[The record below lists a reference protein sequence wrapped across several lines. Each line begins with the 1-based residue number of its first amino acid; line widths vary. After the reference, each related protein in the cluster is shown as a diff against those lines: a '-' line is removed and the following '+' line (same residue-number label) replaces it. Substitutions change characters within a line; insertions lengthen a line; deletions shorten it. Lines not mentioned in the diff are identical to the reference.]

1 MRYARLGDLLVK
13 SGTISEEQLKEAL
26 SLQSGTG
33 ERLGSVLQEH
43 GIITEKQLIDTLM
56 SQLGVE
62 FVDLNTYHIPAEMAQ
77 ILPKSIAKKHMVV
90 PIRATR
96 NDVHLAMADP
106 LNFVAVEEVRAVT
119 RRRVI
124 PVIAAA
130 ASVERAVQNLYSNQG
145 AMQAIEDM
153 QRDLLG
159 SQYGA
164 AALAQPQS
172 MTVDEDEA
180 DAAPAIRLVNSIIDR
195 ACTEGASDIHMEP
208 GEDSMTIRM
217 RIDGALRAIIPVPR
231 ELQSSVISRLK
242 IMARM
247 DIAQKLIPQDGRAN
261 VTVRQETLDLRIS
274 TLPTIHGEKVVIRL
288 LRKTPE
294 LATLEGIGLEG
305 DNRERFCRLVD
316 NATEGV
322 ILMVGPTGSGKTS
335 TLYAMIDRLKSEE
348 VNLVSLEDPVEYHI
362 DGVCQVQINDKTGLT
377 FASVLR
383 SVLRQDPDIIAVGE
397 IRDGETAEIAMRAAM
412 TGHLVLSTIHTN
424 NAVSSIDRLLD
435 IGVEPYLI
443 AGAVKGIVSQ
453 RLLRKVCP
461 HCKKPYAS
469 TAEEQE
475 ALAAAAK
482 SKAEELLAQWQS
494 GEATE
499 DSFAALASAESE
511 DGGSKS
517 NGGLYT
523 NVYQGQMVETF
534 NDWCFNASRKPSDTG
549 IVETDYGAHVMY
561 FVGTGLPRWQTQV
574 TETLRSSDYS
584 AWEEGLAANSAI
596 SRSDFGM
603 GFVG

>member
-1 MRYARLGDLLVK
+1 MRYVRLGDLLVK
-13 SGTISEEQLKEAL
+13 SGDISQTQLDEAL
-26 SLQSGTG
+26 ALQEGTG
-33 ERLGSVLQEH
+33 ERLGSILQKH
-43 GIITEKQLIDTLM
+43 GFITEKQLIDTLM

-62 FVDLNTYHIPAEMAQ
+62 FIDLNTYAIPPDMAQ
-77 ILPKSIAKKHMVV
+77 LLPKNLAKKHMVV
-90 PIRATR
+90 PVKASRAE
-96 NDVHLAMADP
+96 VWLAMADP
-106 LNFVAVEEVRAVT
+106 LNFMAVEEVGAVT
-119 RRRVI
+119 RRRVV
-124 PVIAAA
+124 PMIAASA
-130 ASVERAVQNLYSNQG
+130 AVERAVQNLYSNQG

-159 SQYGA
+159 SQYGGGA
-164 AALAQPQS
+164 VAQPQS
-172 MTVDEDEA
+172 MTVDEAEA

-231 ELQSSVISRLK
+231 ELQSSVISRMK

-247 DIAQKLIPQDGRAN
+247 DIAQKQIPQDGRAV
-261 VTVRQETLDLRIS
+261 VTVRQESLDLRIS

-305 DNRERFCRLVD
+305 ENRERFCSLVD
-316 NATEGV
+316 SAREGV

-335 TLYAMIDRLKSEE
+335 TLYTMIDRLKSEE

-377 FASVLR
+377 FANVLR

-424 NAVSSIDRLLD
+424 SAVSSIDRLLD

-453 RLLRKVCP
+453 RLVRRVCP
-461 HCKKPYAS
+461 HCKRPYTPS
-469 TAEEQE
+469 LEEQAALGLPGGDYLFYKGAGCGECFGTGYRGRVGVFEILPIGSAIRRAIHSRSLKELE
-475 ALAAAAK
+475 AAIAAADFHPLIENCRK
-482 SKAEELLAQWQS
+482 LVLDGVTSSEEIHRCL
-494 GEATE
+494 
-499 DSFAALASAESE
+499 
-511 DGGSKS
+511 GG
-517 NGGLYT
+517 
-523 NVYQGQMVETF
+523 
-534 NDWCFNASRKPSDTG
+534 
-549 IVETDYGAHVMY
+549 I
-561 FVGTGLPRWQTQV
+561 
-574 TETLRSSDYS
+574 
-584 AWEEGLAANSAI
+584 
-596 SRSDFGM
+596 
-603 GFVG
+603 

>member
-159 SQYGA
+159 SQYGTSSSPMTQA
-164 AALAQPQS
+164 QS

-217 RIDGALRAIIPVPR
+217 RIDGALRTIIPVPR
-231 ELQSSVISRLK
+231 ELQNSVISRLK

-247 DIAQKLIPQDGRAN
+247 DIAQKNVPQDGRAVVN
-261 VTVRQETLDLRIS
+261 VRQETLDLRIS
-274 TLPTIHGEKVVIRL
+274 SLPTIYGEKVVIRL

-294 LATLEGIGLEG
+294 LATLTGIGLEG
-305 DNRERFCRLVD
+305 ENRTRFCNLVD
-316 NATEGV
+316 RTTEGV

-335 TLYAMIDRLKSEE
+335 TLYAMIDRLKNEE

-362 DGVCQVQINDKTGLT
+362 SGVCQVQINEKTGLT
-377 FASVLR
+377 FANVLR

-424 NAVSSIDRLLD
+424 SAVSSVDRLLD

-443 AGAVKGIVSQ
+443 AGAVKGIISQ
-453 RLLRKVCP
+453 RLVRRICP
-461 HCKKPYAS
+461 HCRRSYVPS
-469 TAEEQE
+469 PEEVE
-475 ALAAAAK
+475 SLGLPAG
-482 SKAEELLAQWQS
+482 
-494 GEATE
+494 GEYKFYRGE
-499 DSFAALASAESE
+499 GCGE
-511 DGGSKS
+511 
-517 NGGLYT
+517 
-523 NVYQGQMVETF
+523 
-534 NDWCFNASRKPSDTG
+534 CFNTGYRGRTGTFEILTITPAIRRAIHARSLKKLEAAMEKASFLPIMENCRKLVLDG
-549 IVETDYGAHVMY
+549 
-561 FVGTGLPRWQTQV
+561 V
-574 TETLRSSDYS
+574 TSS
-584 AWEEGLAANSAI
+584 EEVQRVLG
-596 SRSDFGM
+596 G
-603 GFVG
+603 G

>member
-1 MRYARLGDLLVK
+1 MKYAKLGDLLIK
-13 SGTISEEQLKEAL
+13 SGDISPAQLEEAL
-26 SLQSGTG
+26 KLQEGSG
-33 ERLGSVLQEH
+33 ERLGAILQKH
-43 GIITEKQLIDTLM
+43 GFITERQLIDTLM

-62 FVDLNTYHIPAEMAQ
+62 FVDLNTYAIPPEMAQ
-77 ILPKSIAKKHMVV
+77 LLPKSLAKKHMVIPV
-90 PIRATR
+90 KATR
-96 NDVHLAMADP
+96 SEVWLAMADP
-106 LNFVAVEEVRAVT
+106 LNFMAVEEVGAVT
-119 RRRVI
+119 RRRVV
-124 PVIAAA
+124 PVIAASA
-130 ASVERAVQNLYSNQG
+130 AVERAVQNLYNNQG

-159 SQYGA
+159 SQYGGGGA
-164 AALAQPQS
+164 AQPQS

-231 ELQSSVISRLK
+231 ELQNSVISRMK

-247 DIAQKLIPQDGRAN
+247 DIAQKQVPQDGRAV
-261 VTVRQETLDLRIS
+261 VTVRQESLDLRIS
-274 TLPTIHGEKVVIRL
+274 TLPTIHGEKVVVRL

-305 DNRERFCRLVD
+305 ENRERFCRLVD

-335 TLYAMIDRLKSEE
+335 TLYTMIDRLKSEE

-362 DGVCQVQINDKTGLT
+362 DGACQVQINDKTGLT
-377 FASVLR
+377 FANVLR

-424 NAVSSIDRLLD
+424 NALSSIDRLLD

-461 HCKKPYAS
+461 HCKKPYTPS
-469 TAEEQE
+469 LEEQ
-475 ALAAAAK
+475 
-482 SKAEELLAQWQS
+482 
-494 GEATE
+494 
-499 DSFAALASAESE
+499 AAL
-511 DGGSKS
+511 
-517 NGGLYT
+517 GLEPGDYRF
-523 NVYQGQMVETF
+523 YKGAGCGE
-534 NDWCFNASRKPSDTG
+534 CF
-549 IVETDYGAHVMY
+549 
-561 FVGTGLPRWQTQV
+561 GTGYRGRTGSFEILSINP
-574 TETLRSSDYS
+574 
-584 AWEEGLAANSAI
+584 AI
-596 SRSDFGM
+596 RRAIHSRSLKELEAAMELTDFHPMIENCRKLVLDGLTSSEEVQRVL
-603 GFVG
+603 GGG

>member
-1 MRYARLGDLLVK
+1 MKYVKLGSLLVK
-13 SGTISEEQLKEAL
+13 NGDITKEQLEEAL
-26 SLQSGTG
+26 KLQEGSG
-33 ERLGSVLQEH
+33 ERLGAVLQKH
-43 GIITEKQLIDTLM
+43 GFITERQLIDTLM

-62 FVDLNTYHIPAEMAQ
+62 FVDLNTYAIPPEMAQ
-77 ILPKSIAKKHMVV
+77 LLPKNLAKKHMVV
-90 PIRATR
+90 PVKATR
-96 NDVHLAMADP
+96 SEVWLAMADP
-106 LNFVAVEEVRAVT
+106 LNFMAVEEVGAAT
-119 RRRVI
+119 RRRVV
-124 PVIAAA
+124 PVIAASA
-130 ASVERAVQNLYSNQG
+130 AVERAVRNLYSNQG

-153 QRDLLG
+153 RRDLLG
-159 SQYGA
+159 SQYGSGA
-164 AALAQPQS
+164 AAQPQS
-172 MTVDEDEA
+172 MTVDEDEGG
-180 DAAPAIRLVNSIIDR
+180 AAPAIRLVNSIIDR
-195 ACTEGASDIHMEP
+195 ACAEGASDIHMEP
-208 GEDSMTIRM
+208 GEESMTIRM

-247 DIAQKLIPQDGRAN
+247 DIAQKMIPQDGRAN

-305 DNRERFCRLVD
+305 GNRERFRELVD
-316 NATEGV
+316 NSTEGV

-362 DGVCQVQINDKTGLT
+362 DGICQVQINDKTGLT
-377 FASVLR
+377 FANVLR

-412 TGHLVLSTIHTN
+412 TGHLVVSTIHTN

-461 HCKKPYAS
+461 HCRKPYKPS
-469 TAEEQE
+469 AEEAE
-475 ALAAAAK
+475 ALGLEA
-482 SKAEELLAQWQS
+482 
-494 GEATE
+494 GEYIFYKGE
-499 DSFAALASAESE
+499 GCGE
-511 DGGSKS
+511 
-517 NGGLYT
+517 
-523 NVYQGQMVETF
+523 
-534 NDWCFNASRKPSDTG
+534 CF
-549 IVETDYGAHVMY
+549 
-561 FVGTGLPRWQTQV
+561 GTGYRGRTGVFEILTINPAIRRAIHARSLKELETAVEAADFHPIMENCRKLVLDGV
-574 TETLRSSDYS
+574 TST
-584 AWEEGLAANSAI
+584 EEVHRVLG
-596 SRSDFGM
+596 G
-603 GFVG
+603 G

>member
-1 MRYARLGDLLVK
+1 MKYVKLGDLLIK
-13 SGTISEEQLKEAL
+13 SGDISPAQLEEAL
-26 SLQSGTG
+26 KLQEDSG
-33 ERLGSVLQEH
+33 ERLGAILQKH
-43 GIITEKQLIDTLM
+43 GFITERQLIDTLM

-62 FVDLNTYHIPAEMAQ
+62 FVDLNTYAIPPEMAQ
-77 ILPKSIAKKHMVV
+77 LLPKSLAKKHMVIPV
-90 PIRATR
+90 KATR
-96 NDVHLAMADP
+96 SEVWLAMADP
-106 LNFVAVEEVRAVT
+106 LNFMAVEEVGAVT
-119 RRRVI
+119 RRRVV
-124 PVIAAA
+124 PVIAASA
-130 ASVERAVQNLYSNQG
+130 AVERAVQNLYNNQG

-159 SQYGA
+159 SQYGGGGA
-164 AALAQPQS
+164 AQSQS

-231 ELQSSVISRLK
+231 ELQNSVISRMK

-247 DIAQKLIPQDGRAN
+247 DIAQKQVPQDGRAV
-261 VTVRQETLDLRIS
+261 VTVRQESLDLRIS
-274 TLPTIHGEKVVIRL
+274 TLPTIHGEKVVVRL

-305 DNRERFCRLVD
+305 ENRERFCRLVD

-335 TLYAMIDRLKSEE
+335 TLYTMIDRLKSEE

-362 DGVCQVQINDKTGLT
+362 DGACQVQINDKTGLT
-377 FASVLR
+377 FANVLR

-424 NAVSSIDRLLD
+424 NALSSIDRLLD

-461 HCKKPYAS
+461 HCKKPYTPS
-469 TAEEQE
+469 LEEQ
-475 ALAAAAK
+475 
-482 SKAEELLAQWQS
+482 
-494 GEATE
+494 
-499 DSFAALASAESE
+499 AAL
-511 DGGSKS
+511 
-517 NGGLYT
+517 GLEPGDYRF
-523 NVYQGQMVETF
+523 YKGAGCGE
-534 NDWCFNASRKPSDTG
+534 CF
-549 IVETDYGAHVMY
+549 
-561 FVGTGLPRWQTQV
+561 GTGYRGRTGSFEILSINP
-574 TETLRSSDYS
+574 
-584 AWEEGLAANSAI
+584 AI
-596 SRSDFGM
+596 RRAIHSRSLKELEAAMELTDFHPMIENCRKLVLDGLTSSEEVQRVL
-603 GFVG
+603 GGG

>member
-1 MRYARLGDLLVK
+1 MKYVKLGDLLIK
-13 SGTISEEQLKEAL
+13 SGDISPAQLEEAL
-26 SLQSGTG
+26 KLQEGSG
-33 ERLGSVLQEH
+33 ERLGAILQKH
-43 GIITEKQLIDTLM
+43 GFITERQLIDTLM

-62 FVDLNTYHIPAEMAQ
+62 FVDLNTYAIPPEMAQ
-77 ILPKSIAKKHMVV
+77 LLPKSLAKKHMVIPV
-90 PIRATR
+90 KATR
-96 NDVHLAMADP
+96 SEVWLAMADP
-106 LNFVAVEEVRAVT
+106 LNFMAVEEVGAVT
-119 RRRVI
+119 RRRVV
-124 PVIAAA
+124 PVIAASA
-130 ASVERAVQNLYSNQG
+130 AVERAVQNLYNNQG

-159 SQYGA
+159 SQYGGGGA
-164 AALAQPQS
+164 AQPQS

-231 ELQSSVISRLK
+231 ELQNSVISRMK

-247 DIAQKLIPQDGRAN
+247 DIAQKQVPQDGRAV
-261 VTVRQETLDLRIS
+261 VTVRQESLDLRIS
-274 TLPTIHGEKVVIRL
+274 TLPTIHGEKVVVRL

-305 DNRERFCRLVD
+305 ENRERFCRLVD

-335 TLYAMIDRLKSEE
+335 TLYTMIDRLKSEE

-362 DGVCQVQINDKTGLT
+362 DGACQVQINDKTGLT
-377 FASVLR
+377 FANVLR

-424 NAVSSIDRLLD
+424 NALSSIDRLLD

-461 HCKKPYAS
+461 HCKKPYTPS
-469 TAEEQE
+469 LEEQ
-475 ALAAAAK
+475 
-482 SKAEELLAQWQS
+482 
-494 GEATE
+494 
-499 DSFAALASAESE
+499 AAL
-511 DGGSKS
+511 
-517 NGGLYT
+517 GLEPGDYRF
-523 NVYQGQMVETF
+523 YKGAGCGE
-534 NDWCFNASRKPSDTG
+534 CF
-549 IVETDYGAHVMY
+549 
-561 FVGTGLPRWQTQV
+561 GTGYRGRTGSFEILSINPAIRRAIHSRSLKELEAAMELTDFHPMIENCRKLV
-574 TETLRSSDYS
+574 LDGLTSSD
-584 AWEEGLAANSAI
+584 EVQRVLG
-596 SRSDFGM
+596 G
-603 GFVG
+603 G